1 MCEYY
6 RNISED
12 EKIPKTNYP
21 NTKNKNTSDIDRE
34 RTRGWCK
41 PRHLHFKPTNF
52 KGNLWKE
59 VAHCM

>member
-21 NTKNKNTSDIDRE
+21 NTKNKNMSDIDRE

-41 PRHLHFKPTNF
+41 LGICILNLQIL
-52 KGNLWKE
+52 KGIYGRK
-59 VAHCM
+59 